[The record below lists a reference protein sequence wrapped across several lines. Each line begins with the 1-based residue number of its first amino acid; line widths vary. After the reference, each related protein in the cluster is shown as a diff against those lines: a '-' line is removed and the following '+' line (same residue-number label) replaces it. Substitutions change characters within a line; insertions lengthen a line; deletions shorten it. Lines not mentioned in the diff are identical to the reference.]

1 MGFGA
6 IGPVAARC
14 RVVGVPDLL
23 VAVAAEVHRVPVLH
37 YDDDFHRVAA
47 ITGQPV
53 EWVVGR
59 GAVT

>member
-1 MGFGA
+1 
-6 IGPVAARC
+6 VA
-14 RVVGVPDLL
+14 VVPDLL
-23 VAVAAEVHRVPVLH
+23 VAVVAEVHRVPVLH